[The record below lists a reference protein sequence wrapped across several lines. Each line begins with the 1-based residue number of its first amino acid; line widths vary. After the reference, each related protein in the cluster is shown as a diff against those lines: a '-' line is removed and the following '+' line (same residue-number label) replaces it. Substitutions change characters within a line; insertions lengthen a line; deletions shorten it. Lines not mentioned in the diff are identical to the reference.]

1 MRARVRIRGFRF
13 EHARASRPGRGR
25 TVSVAGVL
33 TGVFNELAATVEPV
47 LASMGYELVDIEFG
61 PAGLLRVVIDMAD
74 GSRPIKVEDCEQVS
88 HQLSR
93 MFLVENVDYDRLEI
107 SSPGLDRPLRTA
119 ADFER
124 FRGSRVSLRLREPV
138 DGRRQFTGVLEG
150 DAEQGWV
157 LAWSDEPEPGLRPR
171 RPGERRVKVKGGAK
185 GGARRG
191 VKGATVDARS
201 KAADAAEKGEGGDAG
216 ARRLEFRLEQ
226 VEKARLVPQLAF

>member
-1 MRARVRIRGFRF
+1 M
-13 EHARASRPGRGR
+13 
-25 TVSVAGVL
+25 
-33 TGVFNELAATVEPV
+33 FNELAATVEPV

-157 LAWSDEPEPGLRPR
+157 LVWSDEPEPGLRPR
-171 RPGERRVKVKGGAK
+171 RPGERRVKAK

>member
-1 MRARVRIRGFRF
+1 M
-13 EHARASRPGRGR
+13 
-25 TVSVAGVL
+25 
-33 TGVFNELAATVEPV
+33 FNELAATVEPV

-93 MFLVENVDYDRLEI
+93 MFVVENIDYDRLEI

-124 FRGSRVSLRLREPV
+124 FRGSRVSLRLREAV
-138 DGRRQFTGVLEG
+138 EGRRQFTGVLEG

-157 LAWSDEPEPGLRPR
+157 LVWSDEPEPGLRPR
-171 RPGERRVKVKGGAK
+171 RPGERRVKAK
-185 GGARRG
+185 AGARRA
-191 VKGATVDARS
+191 VKGATAGAQLG
-201 KAADAAEKGEGGDAG
+201 AAQAAGAGEGADTG
-216 ARRLEFRLEQ
+216 ARRLGFRLEQ

>member
-1 MRARVRIRGFRF
+1 MVI
-13 EHARASRPGRGR
+13 
-25 TVSVAGVL
+25 
-33 TGVFNELAATVEPV
+33 ELATTVEPV

-74 GSRPIKVEDCEQVS
+74 GSRPIKVEDCERVS
-88 HQLSR
+88 HQLNH
-93 MFLVENVDYDRLEI
+93 MFTVDGVDYDRLEI

-124 FRGSRVSLRLREPV
+124 FRGSKINLRLREPV

-150 DAEQGWV
+150 DGPGDWV
-157 LAWSDEPEPGLRPR
+157 LVWSDEPDPAVRPR
-171 RPGERRVKVKGGAK
+171 RPGERRVKAPLRSRAKGAK
-185 GGARRG
+185 G
-191 VKGATVDARS
+191 VKGAAAQARS
-201 KAADAAEKGEGGDAG
+201 KAADAAAAGEGGDAG

>member
-1 MRARVRIRGFRF
+1 M
-13 EHARASRPGRGR
+13 
-25 TVSVAGVL
+25 
-33 TGVFNELAATVEPV
+33 FNELAATVEPV
-47 LASMGYELVDIEFG
+47 LASMGYQLVDIEFG

-124 FRGSRVSLRLREPV
+124 FRGSRVSLRLREPI
-138 DGRRQFTGVLEG
+138 DGRRQFNGVLDG

-157 LAWSDEPEPGLRPR
+157 LVWSDEPEPGLRPR
-171 RPGERRVKVKGGAK
+171 RPGERRVKVKGAK
-185 GGARRG
+185 GGARAGVRLG
-191 VKGATVDARS
+191 VKGATVEARS

-226 VEKARLVPQLAF
+226 VERARLVPQLAF

>member
-1 MRARVRIRGFRF
+1 MV
-13 EHARASRPGRGR
+13 
-25 TVSVAGVL
+25 
-33 TGVFNELAATVEPV
+33 NELAATVEPV
-47 LASMGYELVDIEFG
+47 LASMGYELVEIEFG
-61 PAGLLRVVIDMAD
+61 PAGLLRVVIDLAD

-93 MFLVENVDYDRLEI
+93 MFMVENVDYDRLEI

-124 FRGSRVSLRLREPV
+124 FRGSRVSLRLREAV
-138 DGRRQFTGVLEG
+138 EGRRQFTGVIEG

-157 LAWSDEPEPGLRPR
+157 LVWTDEPEPDLRPR
-171 RPGERRVKVKGGAK
+171 RPGERRVKGRQALKV
-185 GGARRG
+185 GARRVAKG
-191 VKGATVDARS
+191 AATAAARGAAGAAVKGEAVDGQS
-201 KAADAAEKGEGGDAG
+201 KAADAAATGEGGDAG

>member
-1 MRARVRIRGFRF
+1 MV
-13 EHARASRPGRGR
+13 
-25 TVSVAGVL
+25 
-33 TGVFNELAATVEPV
+33 NELAATVEPV

-74 GSRPIKVEDCEQVS
+74 GSRPIKVEDCERVS
-88 HQLSR
+88 HQLNR
-93 MFLVENVDYDRLEI
+93 MFTVDDVDYDRLEI

-124 FRGSRVSLRLREPV
+124 FRGSKVTVRLREPV

-150 DAEQGWV
+150 EGPDGWV
-157 LAWSDEPEPGLRPR
+157 LLWRDEPEPGSRPR
-171 RPGERRVKVKGGAK
+171 RPGERRAKAVRPKAKAGA
-185 GGARRG
+185 AQ
-191 VKGATVDARS
+191 ARS
-201 KAADAAEKGEGGDAG
+201 IAAGAAGTGEGGDAG